1 MNSSLQFVFSLGHNR
16 KQTILSAIGA
26 GFHRQSF
33 AIVIAIALAVP
44 GLYSTAFAKDV
55 HGGPHNRGD
64 RETHWVGT
72 WTASPQRPGTPPHF
86 NGQTLRQI
94 LHTSIGG
101 SGVRVLLSN
110 TFGTQPLVV
119 GAVHVAIRDSGP
131 AIVPESD
138 RVLTF
143 SGESSITIPPGAP
156 ALSDPVELDVPALA
170 DLAVSI
176 FLPDDTAAT
185 TMHGVALQTS
195 YISPPGDY
203 TDVITMP
210 VMSTT
215 QSWFFLAGVEVE
227 ASERTGTI
235 VALGDSITDGNGSTP
250 NTNNRWPNHLAERLL
265 ASRHRRMAV
274 VDAGISGNRVLSDG
288 SGVNA
293 LARFDRD
300 VLVQPGVTHVIVLEG
315 INDSGS
321 VFVAD
326 RIIAGLA
333 QLIERAH
340 ERGLKIFGGTLTPA
354 GSTGVREENRQ
365 AVNDWIRTEAAFDAV
380 IDFDEAVRDPDNP
393 TFFLPI
399 YDSGDHL
406 HPSNAGYQAMADAID
421 LSLFHRD
428 EDEDH

>member
-1 MNSSLQFVFSLGHNR
+1 MNSVLLSPLALGQSA
-16 KQTILSAIGA
+16 KQSM
-26 GFHRQSF
+26 SC
-33 AIVIAIALAVP
+33 AIVCPIRPRSLTLVVAIALIASGVLP
-44 GLYSTAFAKDV
+44 AAFGKDGNANK
-55 HGGPHNRGD
+55 HRD
-64 RETHWVGT
+64 DLETHWVAT
-72 WTASPQRPGTPPHF
+72 WTASPQRPGNPPRF

-94 LHTSIGG
+94 LHTSVGG
-101 SGVRVLLSN
+101 RAVRVLLSN
-110 TFGTQPLVV
+110 AFGSQPLVI
-119 GAVHVAIRDSGP
+119 GAAHVAIRNSGSS
-131 AIVPESD
+131 IDGESD

-143 SGESSITIPPGAP
+143 SGAPSVTIPAGAP
-156 ALSDPVELDVPALA
+156 ALSDAVELDVPAFA

-176 FLPDDTAAT
+176 YLLNDTAAT

-195 YISPPGDY
+195 YVSPPGDY
-203 TDVITMP
+203 TDVVTMP

-227 ASERTGTI
+227 VSKRVGVI

-265 ASRHRRMAV
+265 ARHRLKMAV

-326 RIIAGLA
+326 QIIAGLA

-354 GSTGVREENRQ
+354 GSTGTREENRQ
-365 AVNDWIRTEAAFDAV
+365 AVNDWIRNEAGFDAV
-380 IDFDEAVRDPDNP
+380 IDFDEAVRDPDNQA
-393 TFFLPI
+393 FFLPI

-421 LSLFHRD
+421 LSLFRRG

>member
-1 MNSSLQFVFSLGHNR
+1 MKSATHFLVALGRNAKR
-16 KQTILSAIGA
+16 IMLSASGPTFGSLSI
-26 GFHRQSF
+26 
-33 AIVIAIALAVP
+33 AIVLAMALTLLDVHPA
-44 GLYSTAFAKDV
+44 AFAKDK
-55 HGGPHNRGD
+55 RGH
-64 RETHWVGT
+64 EHWVGT
-72 WTASPQRPGTPPHF
+72 WSASPQRSGTPPRF

-94 LHTSIGG
+94 VHTSIDGD
-101 SGVRVLLSN
+101 GVRVLLSN
-110 TFGTQPLVV
+110 AYGTQPLVI
-119 GAVHVAIRDSGP
+119 GAAHIAIRSAGP

-143 SGESSITIPPGAP
+143 SGAPSITIPPGAP
-156 ALSDPVELDVPALA
+156 ALSDPVELGVPALA

-176 FLPDDTAAT
+176 YLPDDTPAT
-185 TMHGVALQTS
+185 TTHAVALQTS

-203 TDVITMP
+203 TDAIAMP

-215 QSWFFLAGVEVE
+215 QSWFFLTGVEVE
-227 ASERTGTI
+227 ASERTGAI
-235 VALGDSITDGNGSTP
+235 VAIGDSITDGNGSTP

-265 ASRHRRMAV
+265 ARHGNHKRAV
-274 VDAGISGNRVLSDG
+274 LDAGISGNRVLSDG
-288 SGVNA
+288 AGVNA
-293 LARFDRD
+293 LARFDHD

-321 VFVAD
+321 VFIAD
-326 RIIAGLA
+326 QIVAGLG

-354 GSTGVREENRQ
+354 GSSGTREANRQ
-365 AVNDWIRTEAAFDAV
+365 AVNDWIRTGGAFDAV
-380 IDFDEAVRDPDNP
+380 IDFDEALRDPDNP

-421 LSLFHRD
+421 LSLFRQV
-428 EDEDH
+428 EEEDH

>member
-1 MNSSLQFVFSLGHNR
+1 MNSVLLSQLALGQSA
-16 KQTILSAIGA
+16 KQSM
-26 GFHRQSF
+26 SC
-33 AIVIAIALAVP
+33 AIVCPIRPRSLTLVVAIALIASGVLP
-44 GLYSTAFAKDV
+44 AAFGKDGNANK
-55 HGGPHNRGD
+55 HRDDH
-64 RETHWVGT
+64 ETHWVAT
-72 WTASPQRPGTPPHF
+72 WTASPQRPGNPPRF
-86 NGQTLRQI
+86 DGQTLRQI
-94 LHTSIGG
+94 LHTSVGG
-101 SGVRVLLSN
+101 SAVRVLLSN
-110 TFGTQPLVV
+110 AFGSQPLVI
-119 GAVHVAIRDSGP
+119 GAAHVAIRNSGP
-131 AIVPESD
+131 SIDAESD

-143 SGESSITIPPGAP
+143 SGAPSVTIPAGAP
-156 ALSDPVELDVPALA
+156 ALSDPVELDVPAFA

-176 FLPDDTAAT
+176 YLLNDTAAT

-195 YISPPGDY
+195 YVSPPGDY
-203 TDVITMP
+203 TDVVTMP

-227 ASERTGTI
+227 VSKRVGVI

-265 ASRHRRMAV
+265 ARHRLKMAV

-326 RIIAGLA
+326 QIVAGLA

-354 GSTGVREENRQ
+354 GSTGTREENRQ
-365 AVNDWIRTEAAFDAV
+365 AVNDWIRNQAAFDAV
-380 IDFDEAVRDPDNP
+380 IDFDEALRDPDNQA
-393 TFFLPI
+393 FFLPI

-421 LSLFHRD
+421 LSLFRRG

>member
-1 MNSSLQFVFSLGHNR
+1 MIAKVP
-16 KQTILSAIGA
+16 KAIWLLLWLLAVVGLDPA
-26 GFHRQSF
+26 GFAQNRD
-33 AIVIAIALAVP
+33 
-44 GLYSTAFAKDV
+44 GGK
-55 HGGPHNRGD
+55 HGGER
-64 RETHWVGT
+64 RKHWVAT
-72 WTASPQRPGTPPHF
+72 WTASPQRAGTPPRF
-86 NGQTLRQI
+86 NGQTLRLI
-94 LHTSIGG
+94 VHTSIGG
-101 SGVRVLLSN
+101 HRVRVLLSN
-110 TFGTQPLVV
+110 VFGTQPVV
-119 GAVHVAIRDSGP
+119 IGAAHVAIRDSGP

-138 RVLTF
+138 QALTF
-143 SGESSITIPPGAP
+143 GGASSITIRPGAP
-156 ALSDPVELDVPALA
+156 ALSDPVELDAPALA

-176 FLPDDTAAT
+176 YLPDDTAAA

-195 YISPPGDY
+195 YISPAGDF
-203 TDVITMP
+203 TDATAMP

-227 ASERTGTI
+227 AAARTGAI
-235 VALGDSITDGNGSTP
+235 VALGDSITDGNGSTA

-265 ASRHRRMAV
+265 AQRPHRPMAV
-274 VDAGISGNRVLSDG
+274 LDAGISGNRVLSDS

-326 RIIAGLA
+326 QIIAGLA

-354 GSTGVREENRQ
+354 GSGGTREENRQ
-365 AVNDWIRTEAAFDAV
+365 AVNDWIRNEAAFDAV
-380 IDFDEAVRDPDNP
+380 IDFDAAVRDPDNP
-393 TFFLPI
+393 AFFLPV

-406 HPSNAGYQAMADAID
+406 HPSNAGYRAMADAID
-421 LSLFHRD
+421 LSLFRSR
-428 EDEDH
+428 EDEEH